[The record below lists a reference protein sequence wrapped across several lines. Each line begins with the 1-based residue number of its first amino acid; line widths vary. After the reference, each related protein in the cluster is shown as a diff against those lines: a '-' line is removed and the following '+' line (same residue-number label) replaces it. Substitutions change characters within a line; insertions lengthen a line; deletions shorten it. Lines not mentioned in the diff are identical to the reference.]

1 MINKGKLIRVLRTIW
16 RLFRNVLVITT
27 AVFLLSGSVS
37 QPGGLDSRVRFFTRP
52 YEFDFSTWT
61 LGAVIRKIKTGALGL
76 THFMP
81 LDQRSQLVLDY
92 IDQVGVV
99 QQIGME
105 ISLMYAD
112 PAVDDPE
119 TASEAL
125 RASLDREQARLDQ
138 LAPMAEA
145 VLQAQLM
152 TVIKDAE
159 IGFLGQVLP
168 PSLYQVSPLPFS
180 LVISPRTKIMRSMDV
195 SLDPDLQL
203 AQIEELEEAVSLAL
217 DVAAL
222 VVPIGGLGS
231 YPTMVMQTTN
241 IVWLTEVI
249 AHEWTHNYLTLR
261 PLGLNYATTPELRTI
276 NETTASLAGK
286 ELGLM
291 LLKRYYPQHVP
302 PPPPPVEETAQ
313 PAVEAPTDV
322 FDFRLEMRITRVE
335 VDRLLAAGE
344 VEAAE
349 AYMEARRQVFWENG
363 YLIRKLNQA
372 YFAFYGAYNDQ
383 PGGGASGEDPVGP
396 AVVAYREQF
405 DSLGEFLRGIAWITS
420 FDALQAKITDQVSW
434 SSISLGG
441 AALAGGFPSSGI
453 SFSICSGD

>member
-1 MINKGKLIRVLRTIW
+1 MIDKGRCRQVLRTVW
-16 RLFRNVLVITT
+16 RLFRNLLVITT
-27 AVFLLSGSVS
+27 SVFLLNGSV
-37 QPGGLDSRVRFFTRP
+37 QPPGGLDSQVRFFARP

-61 LGAVIRKIKTGALGL
+61 LDAVIRKIQTGALGL

-81 LDQRSQLVLDY
+81 LEQRSQLVLDY
-92 IDQVGVV
+92 IDQVAVV
-99 QQIGME
+99 QQIEMD
-105 ISLMYAD
+105 ISLIYAD

-119 TASEAL
+119 MASEAL
-125 RASLDREQARLDQ
+125 QTALDREQVRLDQ
-138 LAPMAEA
+138 LAPLAEA

-152 TVIKDAE
+152 TVIKEAE

-180 LVISPRTKIMRSMDV
+180 LVISPRTQIMRSLDV
-195 SLDPDLQL
+195 SLDPDLEL
-203 AQIEELEEAVSLAL
+203 VQIEGLEDAVSQTL

-276 NETTASLAGK
+276 NETTASLSGK

-291 LLKRYYPQHVP
+291 ILQRYYPQHVP

-313 PAVEAPTDV
+313 PAVEAPADV

-344 VEAAE
+344 VETAE

-396 AVVAYREQF
+396 VVVAYREQF
-405 DSLGEFLRGIAWITS
+405 GSLGEFLRGIAWITS
-420 FDALQAKITDQVSW
+420 FDALQAKMTDQVSW
-434 SSISLGG
+434 PSMPLGG
-441 AALAGGFPSSGI
+441 AALPGISPSSGI